1 MANKKST
8 RKTVSKKQK
17 SNKKNNRKN
26 NKKLSLMII
35 TIAIIIILV
44 IVISISIVNSKRL
57 TCTKIVSENGFKTDS
72 KVILKLSNK
81 KIKSID
87 LTRTI
92 SVIDSNTSVKYLP
105 MIKSSLDDIY
115 KQYDNYTITS
125 DDKKITISLLYN
137 ENKKYII
144 DNIFIDKEDE
154 GISFNV
160 VKEDM
165 NGNYATFDLSKI
177 YTKNSVKKLLKK
189 SNYICK

>member
-1 MANKKST
+1 MANKKNIK
-8 RKTVSKKQK
+8 KTAPKKQK
-17 SNKKNNRKN
+17 SIKKNNSK
-26 NKKLSLMII
+26 NKKTLPLIIMTI
-35 TIAIIIILV
+35 TIVIILV
-44 IVISISIVNSKRL
+44 IVISITIINSKRL
-57 TCTKIVSENGFKTDS
+57 TCTKVVSENGFKTDS
-72 KVILKLSNK
+72 KVILKLNSK

-92 SVIDSNTSVKYLP
+92 SVIDSNTSIKYLP

-115 KQYDNYTITS
+115 KEYDNYSISS
-125 DDKKITISLLYN
+125 DDKKVTVNLSYN

-160 VKEDM
+160 VKEDI

-177 YTKNSVKKLLKK
+177 YTKNSIKKLLKK
-189 SNYICK
+189 SNYTCK

>member
-1 MANKKST
+1 MANNKST

-17 SNKKNNRKN
+17 SNRKNNRKN
-26 NKKLSLMII
+26 NKKLPLIII

-72 KVILKLSNK
+72 KVIFKLSNK
-81 KIKSID
+81 KIESID

-92 SVIDSNTSVKYLP
+92 SVIDSNTSIKYLP

-177 YTKNSVKKLLKK
+177 YTKDDVKNILKRA
-189 SNYICK
+189 NYTCK